1 MAARFGAGVD
11 ALALA
16 AALARPWA
24 DVVLSGAATPDQLR
38 SNLTALAVPWD
49 NEAEEM
55 ASSLA
60 ESSEDYWHTRARLPW
75 N

>member
-1 MAARFGAGVD
+1 MAARFGAGLD

-24 DVVLSGAATPDQLR
+24 DVVLSGAATPAQLR
-38 SNLTALAVPWD
+38 SNLAALAVPWD
-49 NEAEEM
+49 GEAEEM
-55 ASSLA
+55 AGGLA
-60 ESSEDYWHTRARLPW
+60 ESPEDYWNARARLPW